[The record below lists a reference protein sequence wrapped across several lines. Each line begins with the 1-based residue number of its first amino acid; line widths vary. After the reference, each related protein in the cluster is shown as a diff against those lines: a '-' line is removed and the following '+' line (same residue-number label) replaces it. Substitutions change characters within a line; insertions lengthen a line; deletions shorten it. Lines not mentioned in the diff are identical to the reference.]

1 MGSLA
6 LKVPAAQAGHGTDLG
21 PDVGEGTQE
30 GSVAKEHDME
40 DIDRVEQVPGLQ
52 DGEPRSLTGS
62 GSFADGP
69 AGRGLVLAAPR
80 PQAAAIRQICR
91 DRAVYSAAYCTGL
104 LSETRDFRNLLEA
117 GCVLEAPSGLV
128 DG

>member
-62 GSFADGP
+62 GSC
-69 AGRGLVLAAPR
+69 LAPR
-80 PQAAAIRQICR
+80 TDWKGFSGEACR
-91 DRAVYSAAYCTGL
+91 
-104 LSETRDFRNLLEA
+104 
-117 GCVLEAPSGLV
+117 
-128 DG
+128 